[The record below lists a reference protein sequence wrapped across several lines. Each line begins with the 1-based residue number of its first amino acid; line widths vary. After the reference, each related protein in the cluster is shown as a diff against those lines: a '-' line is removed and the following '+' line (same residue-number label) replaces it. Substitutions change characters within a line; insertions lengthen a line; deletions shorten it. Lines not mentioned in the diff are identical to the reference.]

1 MTKKNLISMILTAL
15 GGILFSIGMCMCLLP
30 QWNAMNQGIVTA
42 AAGAAILLI
51 MVLIRRKMAGKK
63 PVRLNLRV
71 IGIVLFGILGAL
83 TLGTG
88 MCMVMVFEGM
98 MIYGI
103 IIGVVGI
110 MLLLCLV
117 PMIKG
122 VYKENT
128 KRQNLRRKQ
137 YEQHGKS

>member
-51 MVLIRRKMAGKK
+51 MVLIRRKMEGKK

-71 IGIVLFGILGAL
+71 IGIVLFAYWGPSPWEPA
-83 TLGTG
+83 
-88 MCMVMVFEGM
+88 CAWSW
-98 MIYGI
+98 
-103 IIGVVGI
+103 
-110 MLLLCLV
+110 CLKV
-117 PMIKG
+117 
-122 VYKENT
+122 
-128 KRQNLRRKQ
+128 
-137 YEQHGKS
+137 

>member
-15 GGILFSIGMCMCLLP
+15 GGILFSIGMCICLLP
-30 QWNAMNQGIVTA
+30 QWNAMSQGIVTA

-51 MVLIRRKMAGKK
+51 MVLIRRKMEGKK

-83 TLGTG
+83 TLGAG

-98 MIYGI
+98 MIYGMI
-103 IIGVVGI
+103 VGVVGI

-122 VYKENT
+122 VYKEDT
-128 KRQNLRRKQ
+128 KTAEFK
-137 YEQHGKS
+137 EETV

>member
-42 AAGAAILLI
+42 AAGAVILLI
-51 MVLIRRKMAGKK
+51 MVLIRRKMEGKK
-63 PVRLNLRV
+63 PVRLNL

-83 TLGTG
+83 ILGAG

-98 MIYGI
+98 MIYGMI
-103 IIGVVGI
+103 VGVVGI

-122 VYKENT
+122 VYKEDT
-128 KRQNLRRKQ
+128 KKA
-137 YEQHGKS
+137 EFKEETV

>member
-1 MTKKNLISMILTAL
+1 M
-15 GGILFSIGMCMCLLP
+15 
-30 QWNAMNQGIVTA
+30 
-42 AAGAAILLI
+42 LI
-51 MVLIRRKMAGKK
+51 MVLIRRKMEGKK

>member
-30 QWNAMNQGIVTA
+30 EWNAMNQGIVVA
-42 AAGAAILLI
+42 AVGAAILLI
-51 MVLIRRKMAGKK
+51 MVLVRRKMEGKK
-63 PVRLNLRV
+63 PVKLNLRV

-122 VYKENT
+122 VYKEDT
-128 KRQNLRRKQ
+128 KKT
-137 YEQHGKS
+137 EFKEETV

>member
-30 QWNAMNQGIVTA
+30 EWNAMNQGIVVA
-42 AAGAAILLI
+42 AVGAAILLI
-51 MVLIRRKMAGKK
+51 MVLVRRKMAGKK

-98 MIYGI
+98 MIYGMI
-103 IIGVVGI
+103 VGVVGI

-122 VYKENT
+122 VYKEDT
-128 KRQNLRRKQ
+128 KKT
-137 YEQHGKS
+137 EFKEETV

>member
-51 MVLIRRKMAGKK
+51 MVLIRRKMEGKK

-88 MCMVMVFEGM
+88 MCMVMVLEGM

-110 MLLLCLV
+110 MLLLWLV
-117 PMIKG
+117 PKIKG
-122 VYKENT
+122 VYKEDIKKT
-128 KRQNLRRKQ
+128 EFK
-137 YEQHGKS
+137 EETV

>member
-42 AAGAAILLI
+42 AAGTVILLI
-51 MVLIRRKMAGKK
+51 MVLVRRKMEGKK

-98 MIYGI
+98 MIYGMI
-103 IIGVVGI
+103 VGVVGI

-122 VYKENT
+122 VYKEDT
-128 KRQNLRRKQ
+128 KKA
-137 YEQHGKS
+137 EFKEETV

>member
-1 MTKKNLISMILTAL
+1 M
-15 GGILFSIGMCMCLLP
+15 
-30 QWNAMNQGIVTA
+30 
-42 AAGAAILLI
+42 
-51 MVLIRRKMAGKK
+51 
-63 PVRLNLRV
+63 

-98 MIYGI
+98 MICGI

-122 VYKENT
+122 VYKEDT
-128 KRQNLRRKQ
+128 KKT
-137 YEQHGKS
+137 EFKEETV

>member
-1 MTKKNLISMILTAL
+1 
-15 GGILFSIGMCMCLLP
+15 
-30 QWNAMNQGIVTA
+30 
-42 AAGAAILLI
+42 
-51 MVLIRRKMAGKK
+51 
-63 PVRLNLRV
+63 
-71 IGIVLFGILGAL
+71 
-83 TLGTG
+83 
-88 MCMVMVFEGM
+88 MVMVFEGM